1 MNDYHSSSFSLY
13 RKVTIM
19 QTSVGQFLVE
29 YSRLNRSPQLPLSC
43 LRKSLSYKNHS
54 PNGVLFSFENTCG
67 LSRYR
72 GGGHN
77 EFNNPPDKD
86 YPLTQS
92 CIIKPLCNFS
102 LYHTDD
108 NSLSSCLEFYKVCHC
123 INYSGIKQSTEEELK
138 IEYIKRRI
146 RKGLR
151 HG

>member
-1 MNDYHSSSFSLY
+1 
-13 RKVTIM
+13 M
-19 QTSVGQFLVE
+19 QTPVGQFLIE

-43 LRKSLSYKNHS
+43 LRKSMSYKNNS
-54 PNGVLFSFENTCG
+54 PDGALFSFENTCG

-77 EFNNPPDKD
+77 EFHNPPDKD

-102 LYHTDD
+102 LYVDND
-108 NSLSSCLEFYKVCHC
+108 NSLSSCLEYYNVCHC
-123 INYSGIKQSTEEELK
+123 INYSVTKLSTEGMK
-138 IEYIKRRI
+138 IEYIRRKI

-151 HG
+151 NG